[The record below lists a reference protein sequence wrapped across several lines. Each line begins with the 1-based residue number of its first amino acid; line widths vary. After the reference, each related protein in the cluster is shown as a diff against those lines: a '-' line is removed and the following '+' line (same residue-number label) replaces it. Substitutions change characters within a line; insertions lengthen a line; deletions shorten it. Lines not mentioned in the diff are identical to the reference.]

1 MTCTDH
7 ERIDCRVKFACRF
20 ACFAIALM
28 MHGVM
33 HAQQQNASAE
43 TFGEAEV
50 TADAVPPEVV
60 QSASNAVA
68 ALGNEVV
75 LGRYQAALERMNPLW
90 KERISQRMGGME
102 ALESQLAKVPQ
113 EMVRHGI
120 TMLSSKP
127 EGKPVV
133 HQVGP
138 QKGKNGNLV
147 YTKWLVLVPTMT
159 KFRLIREGNPKPLVI
174 ESLGYQV
181 AISSKDKLDWTFI
194 DGAGLKISDLRSLF
208 ITLPFN
214 LELPPVS
221 KREAR

>member
-1 MTCTDH
+1 
-7 ERIDCRVKFACRF
+7 VKFLPTLTCLAS
-20 ACFAIALM
+20 ALIM
-28 MHGVM
+28 LGMA
-33 HAQQQNASAE
+33 HAQQE
-43 TFGEAEV
+43 TTNTESFGEAEV
-50 TADAVPPEVV
+50 IADAVPPEVM
-60 QSASNAVA
+60 QSATSAVA

-90 KERISQRMGGME
+90 KERVSQRMGGMQT
-102 ALESQLAKVPQ
+102 LEEQLAKIPE
-113 EMVRHGI
+113 EMVRQGI

-127 EGKPVV
+127 EGAPIV

-138 QKGKNGNLV
+138 QKGKSGNLV

-181 AISSKDKLDWTFI
+181 AISPKDKLDWTFI
-194 DGAGLKISDLRSLF
+194 DGAGLKVSDLRGLF
-208 ITLPFN
+208 ITLPRN
-214 LELPPVS
+214 IELPPVS

>member
-1 MTCTDH
+1 MLGM
-7 ERIDCRVKFACRF
+7 A
-20 ACFAIALM
+20 
-28 MHGVM
+28 
-33 HAQQQNASAE
+33 HAQQE
-43 TFGEAEV
+43 TTNTESFGEAEV
-50 TADAVPPEVV
+50 IADAVPPEVM
-60 QSASNAVA
+60 QSATSAVA

-90 KERISQRMGGME
+90 KERVSQRMGGMQT
-102 ALESQLAKVPQ
+102 LEEQLAKIPE
-113 EMVRHGI
+113 EMVRQGI

-127 EGKPVV
+127 EGAPIV

-138 QKGKNGNLV
+138 QKGKSGNLV

-181 AISSKDKLDWTFI
+181 AISPKDKLDWTFI
-194 DGAGLKISDLRSLF
+194 DGAGLKVSDLRGLF
-208 ITLPFN
+208 ITLPRN
-214 LELPPVS
+214 IQLPPVS

>member
-1 MTCTDH
+1 MLGM
-7 ERIDCRVKFACRF
+7 A
-20 ACFAIALM
+20 
-28 MHGVM
+28 
-33 HAQQQNASAE
+33 HAQQE
-43 TFGEAEV
+43 TTNTESFGEAEV
-50 TADAVPPEVV
+50 IADAVPPEVM
-60 QSASNAVA
+60 QSATSAVA

-90 KERISQRMGGME
+90 KERVSQRMGSMQ
-102 ALESQLAKVPQ
+102 ALEEQLAKIPE
-113 EMVRHGI
+113 EMVRQGI

-127 EGKPVV
+127 EGAPIV

-138 QKGKNGNLV
+138 QKGKSGNLV

-181 AISSKDKLDWTFI
+181 AISPKDKLDWTFI
-194 DGAGLKISDLRSLF
+194 DGAGLKVSDLRGLF
-208 ITLPFN
+208 ITLPRN
-214 LELPPVS
+214 IELPPVS

>member
-1 MTCTDH
+1 MKFLPTLTCLAS
-7 ERIDCRVKFACRF
+7 ELIMLGMA
-20 ACFAIALM
+20 
-28 MHGVM
+28 
-33 HAQQQNASAE
+33 HAQQE
-43 TFGEAEV
+43 TTNTESFGEAEV
-50 TADAVPPEVV
+50 IADAVPAEVV
-60 QSASNAVA
+60 QSATSAVA

-90 KERISQRMGGME
+90 KERVSQRMGGMQ
-102 ALESQLAKVPQ
+102 ALEEQLAKIPE
-113 EMVRHGI
+113 EMVRQGI

-127 EGKPVV
+127 EGAPIV

-138 QKGKNGNLV
+138 QKGKSGNLV

-181 AISSKDKLDWTFI
+181 AISPKDKLDWTFI
-194 DGAGLKISDLRSLF
+194 DGAGLKVSDLRGLF
-208 ITLPFN
+208 ITLPRN
-214 LELPPVS
+214 IELPPVS

>member
-1 MTCTDH
+1 MLGM
-7 ERIDCRVKFACRF
+7 A
-20 ACFAIALM
+20 
-28 MHGVM
+28 
-33 HAQQQNASAE
+33 HAQQE
-43 TFGEAEV
+43 TTNTESFGEAEV
-50 TADAVPPEVV
+50 IADAVPPEVM
-60 QSASNAVA
+60 QSATSAVA

-90 KERISQRMGGME
+90 KERVSQRMGGMQV
-102 ALESQLAKVPQ
+102 LEEQLAKIPE
-113 EMVRHGI
+113 EMVRQGI

-127 EGKPVV
+127 EGAPIV

-138 QKGKNGNLV
+138 QKGKSGNLV

-181 AISSKDKLDWTFI
+181 AISPKDKLDWTFI
-194 DGAGLKISDLRSLF
+194 DGAGLKVSDLRGLF
-208 ITLPFN
+208 ITLPRN
-214 LELPPVS
+214 IELPTVS

>member
-1 MTCTDH
+1 MLGM
-7 ERIDCRVKFACRF
+7 A
-20 ACFAIALM
+20 
-28 MHGVM
+28 
-33 HAQQQNASAE
+33 HAQQE
-43 TFGEAEV
+43 TTNTESFGEAEV
-50 TADAVPPEVV
+50 IADAVPPEVM
-60 QSASNAVA
+60 QSATSAVA

-90 KERISQRMGGME
+90 KERVSQRMGGMQT
-102 ALESQLAKVPQ
+102 LEEQLAKIPE
-113 EMVRHGI
+113 EMVRQGI

-127 EGKPVV
+127 EGAPIV

-138 QKGKNGNLV
+138 QKGKSGNLV

-181 AISSKDKLDWTFI
+181 AISPKDKLDWTFI
-194 DGAGLKISDLRSLF
+194 DGAGLKVSDLRGLF
-208 ITLPFN
+208 ITLPRN
-214 LELPPVS
+214 IELPTVS